1 MFFRNSISYVDDK
14 EYLKEAQSFC
24 AELLTALTQELLE
37 KGISSQFFLVG
48 SGARNMVTQNNK
60 KPIDFDYN
68 LNIQKYEN
76 IRDCRTIKEIVR
88 KTFNKILRQ
97 NDLSDCEDSTSSL
110 TTKPIYFSDSED
122 IEFKIDLCIVTQ
134 DSKDLWFRLI
144 HRKTGNTYQDEYYW
158 NQAPNSKC
166 VKSKAYEIKQVG
178 EWQLVRDKYLGNQ
191 ECLLEKQ

>member
-1 MFFRNSISYVDDK
+1 MFHYVDDK

>member
-1 MFFRNSISYVDDK
+1 MFHYVDDK

-158 NQAPNSKC
+158 NQAQNSKC